1 MIVTFI
7 SDCDGITIQFD
18 HLLSSLSSVAACNLA
33 HTFES
38 IIYCAIDQ
46 PLRLIGE
53 LNALSARDVQQ
64 ILKWNEKA
72 MVRSEACVHHF
83 IEANSRQNPRAPAVS
98 SWDGSLDYRELDDL
112 SSRVANHLVT
122 LGVGP
127 EIIVPVCFEKSM
139 WAVIA
144 MLAVLKA
151 GGAFVPLDPLHPI
164 ERLTTIIRK
173 TRASLVVTSAT
184 HSALFQGGAVIICV
198 VGRPL
203 IDVLDKVHATL
214 PEKDGIH
221 AGNAAFVLF
230 TSGSTGQPKG
240 IVQEHGSVCT
250 NALAH
255 GPALGMDSTSRVL
268 QFAAFTFDVSMMDI
282 FTTLILGGCI
292 CMPSEYDR
300 MNDIVRFINSTHVN
314 WTFMTPSFSNLI
326 EPENVPSLK
335 KLALGGEAVTKE
347 NIQRWAGKVSLFNCY
362 GPAEIGTCVVSATP
376 ISSVARAETVG
387 QRLSSTLCW
396 LTDPSDHNK
405 LVPIGTI
412 GELCVEGPTLAREY
426 LNDSELTAAQFVQN
440 PLWMG
445 DVSGKQ
451 RTIYKV
457 GDLLRQ
463 NSNGSFDFVGRI
475 DSQVKIRGQRVELG
489 EVEHQLSSN
498 PAVAACVVAC
508 PKSGQYQKCL
518 VGVVQLSARP
528 EAFVLS
534 ANHQADSE
542 LRVMLA
548 HESNVSISELVRHM
562 RERLPPYMVPNV
574 WVVVERIPFS
584 SSAKIDRKKVATW
597 LMGLDRPLESS
608 HTNDTSGSTSSSL
621 FSRHETIA
629 VELSFKVAN
638 MIASGNESLR
648 AKIEGRNVILN
659 DLGLDSIQAISLAMF
674 IRHRYDIRLGVEQL
688 THKDTSIR
696 NLAECIGNLQVG
708 VPKMT
713 TRRVDIKEEWH
724 LLSHQLKHRASKQRS
739 EGSTVLLTGAT
750 GFLGVQILHRLLS
763 MSSIQKVIV
772 HIRADSVY
780 AGYTRIVAAATSAGR
795 SIERFIS
802 RLEIWLGD
810 LKEPQLG
817 LISSQWD
824 RICGDTAKGEAIDA
838 IIHNGASVFKPPLPN
853 IFRPANNQP
862 RFAGTSISI
871 LSKPRMSAQQSNC
884 LIL

>member
-1 MIVTFI
+1 MLGHDTLEALRNPSARHSRTANIEIQINMIVTLI
-7 SDCDGITIQFD
+7 YDSDGITVEFD
-18 HLLSSLSSVAACNLA
+18 HLLSALSSVAAYNLV
-33 HTFES
+33 HTFEAILYTS
-38 IIYCAIDQ
+38 IAK
-46 PLRLIGE
+46 PHRLIGE

-64 ILKWNEKA
+64 ISRWNEKA
-72 MVRSEACVHHF
+72 MVRSEACVHHV
-83 IEANSRQNPRAPAVS
+83 IEENSRQTPRAPAIS
-98 SWDGSLDYRELDDL
+98 SWDGSLNYRELDDV
-112 SSRVANHLVT
+112 SSRVANHLVS

-127 EIIVPVCFEKSM
+127 EVIVPVCFEKSM
-139 WAVIA
+139 WAVVA

-164 ERLTTIIRK
+164 DRLTTIIRK

-184 HSALFQGGAVIICV
+184 HSALFQGGAVMICV

-203 IDVLDKVHATL
+203 IDVLDSTHGTL
-214 PEKDGIH
+214 PQKIDTH
-221 AGNAAFVLF
+221 SGNAAFVLF

-255 GPALGMDSTSRVL
+255 GPALGMNSTSRVL

-300 MNDIVRFINSTHVN
+300 MNDIVSFINLTHVN

-326 EPENVPSLK
+326 EPDHVPSLK
-335 KLALGGEAVTKE
+335 KLALGGEAVTQE
-347 NIQRWAGKVSLFNCY
+347 NIQRWAGKVLLFNCY

-376 ISSVARAETVG
+376 INSDARAETVG

-426 LNDSELTAAQFVQN
+426 LNDSELTAGQFVQN

-445 DVSGKQ
+445 EVSGRK

-518 VGVVQLSARP
+518 VGVVQPSACSG
-528 EAFVLS
+528 ALVLS
-534 ANHQADSE
+534 PNHQDDSE
-542 LRVMLA
+542 LRVMLP
-548 HESNVSISELVRHM
+548 HESKVSKSELARYM
-562 RERLPPYMVPNV
+562 QERVPPYMVPNI
-574 WVVVERIPFS
+574 WVLVERIPFS
-584 SSAKIDRKKVATW
+584 SSAKIDRKKVVTW

-608 HTNDTSGSTSSSL
+608 HTNGTHDSTCPSL
-621 FSRHETIA
+621 FSRHEIIA
-629 VELSFKVAN
+629 VEISIKVAD

-648 AKIEGRNVILN
+648 AKIGGRNVILS
-659 DLGLDSIQAISLAMF
+659 DIGLDSIQAISLAMF
-674 IRHRYDIRLGVEQL
+674 IRQRYDIRLGVEQL

-696 NLAECIGNLQVG
+696 DLAEEIANLKNG

-713 TRRVDIKEEWH
+713 LAKVDIKEEWR
-724 LLSHQLKHRASKQRS
+724 LLSHQLKCRASRQRS
-739 EGSTVLLTGAT
+739 KGSTVLLTGAT
-750 GFLGVQILHRLLS
+750 GFLGVRILHDLLS
-763 MSSIQKVIV
+763 MSSIQKVVV

-780 AGYTRIVAAATSAGR
+780 AGYTRIVAAASSAGR
-795 SIERFIS
+795 SIERQLS

-817 LISSQWD
+817 LTSSQWD
-824 RICGDTAKGEAIDA
+824 RITGNTAMGEKIDA
-838 IIHNGASVFKPPLPN
+838 IIHNGASVIKAPS
-853 IFRPANNQP
+853 P
-862 RFAGTSISI
+862 RL
-871 LSKPRMSAQQSNC
+871 LSC
-884 LIL
+884 C